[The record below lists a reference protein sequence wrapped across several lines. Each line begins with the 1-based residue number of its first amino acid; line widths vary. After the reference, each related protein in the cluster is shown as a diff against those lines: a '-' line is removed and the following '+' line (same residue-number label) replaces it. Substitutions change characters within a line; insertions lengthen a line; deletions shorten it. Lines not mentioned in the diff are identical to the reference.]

1 MKLEEFIKENRN
13 AFNDEPL
20 RDGHLERFNQRLD
33 NNLYITN
40 RFHHIKRL
48 VISSAA
54 VITLLLGIGYLFYYY
69 TNRHFNPIETVQQHS
84 RQTASHLFPVPSDT
98 IHLLENT
105 KQKSEIKETTE
116 SQTNEIL
123 LSRSSLPQTNEN
135 TIDIPLKP
143 DKVEKLYLCQLEQEI
158 NNLKKIIAQ
167 MNEETRLFIEQ
178 DIEQI
183 RQTSILPETYQIL
196 SEEEQINLITQVYT
210 TQIESV
216 QRIQSNFKQITL
228 YQ

>member
-13 AFNDEPL
+13 EFNDEPL

-33 NNLYITN
+33 NNLYTKN
-40 RFHHIKRL
+40 RFQHIKRL
-48 VISSAA
+48 IISSAA
-54 VITLLLGIGYLFYYY
+54 VITLLLGSSYLYYYY
-69 TNRHFNPIETVQQHS
+69 TNRHIYPIEIVKQYS
-84 RQTASHLFPVPSDT
+84 RQTASHLFPVPTDT
-98 IHLLENT
+98 IHLLDNT
-105 KQKSEIKETTE
+105 KQKAEIKKTTE
-116 SQTNEIL
+116 TQTNEIL
-123 LSRSSLPQTNEN
+123 LSGSSLPQTNEI
-135 TIDIPLKP
+135 TIDTMLNP
-143 DKVEKLYLCQLEQEI
+143 DKVEKLYLIQLEQEI
-158 NNLKKIIAQ
+158 NNLKKLIAQ

-183 RQTSILPETYQIL
+183 RQTSVLPETYQIL